1 MRNINL
7 SVPFHQMLE
16 TLIPDGEEPM
26 PFTEHFGASPHEVV
40 MEAADNVIASVQR
53 DVMITSKFKN
63 KAVVNQLYNN
73 GIFELKDAVKI
84 VAARLGI
91 TRYAIYKYL
100 RERKSRQA

>member
-1 MRNINL
+1 
-7 SVPFHQMLE
+7 
-16 TLIPDGEEPM
+16 
-26 PFTEHFGASPHEVV
+26 
-40 MEAADNVIASVQR
+40 
-53 DVMITSKFKN
+53 MITSKFKN